1 MGLLQYILSFFSL
14 LYIFLPDPSFSSL
27 IISSAMSNLMLRPE
41 TEFLNSVTVI
51 VKFESQFWFSESFP
65 FVKYIFQQ
73 VTFASNTS
81 SIPLI
86 CWYTSDTSGSGSVF
100 FFFFSWSCLLLHPLL
115 LFWLHVGHYVWK
127 TLEVLSDAVFSRVSS
142 DTDLQWGQSCLFT
155 QGLRD
160 LRLGVP
166 CKLSFSSLHPPFP
179 PSPGRSFPASPS
191 GSLGCLPGPPSSQQ
205 VLKPTICLLSTT
217 RWQIVLNQFG
227 QSVGYIFWYPN
238 WFSRPAHKF
247 LSSQPKE
254 PSRAVLSSPLCLT
267 FSLPFLRRVGFVQ
280 MAQGKEQASQSS
292 VPSLGFP
299 FVWNLGLWLPKD
311 LFLNCI

>member
-100 FFFFSWSCLLLHPLL
+100 FFFFLLVLFVVTPSFAFLIACWTLCLENPRGSEWCCLLQSLL
-115 LFWLHVGHYVWK
+115 WHRPPVGTELSVHSGPDG
-127 TLEVLSDAVFSRVSS
+127 LEA
-142 DTDLQWGQSCLFT
+142 G
-155 QGLRD
+155 
-160 LRLGVP
+160 
-166 CKLSFSSLHPPFP
+166 
-179 PSPGRSFPASPS
+179 
-191 GSLGCLPGPPSSQQ
+191 GSL
-205 VLKPTICLLSTT
+205 
-217 RWQIVLNQFG
+217 
-227 QSVGYIFWYPN
+227 
-238 WFSRPAHKF
+238 
-247 LSSQPKE
+247 
-254 PSRAVLSSPLCLT
+254 
-267 FSLPFLRRVGFVQ
+267 
-280 MAQGKEQASQSS
+280 
-292 VPSLGFP
+292 
-299 FVWNLGLWLPKD
+299 
-311 LFLNCI
+311 

>member
-1 MGLLQYILSFFSL
+1 M
-14 LYIFLPDPSFSSL
+14 
-27 IISSAMSNLMLRPE
+27 
-41 TEFLNSVTVI
+41 
-51 VKFESQFWFSESFP
+51 
-65 FVKYIFQQ
+65 
-73 VTFASNTS
+73 TFASNTS

-86 CWYTSDTSGSGSVF
+86 CWYTSDTSGSGSV
-100 FFFFSWSCLLLHPLL
+100 FFFSWSCLLLHPLL

-166 CKLSFSSLHPPFP
+166 CKLSFGSLHPPFP

-280 MAQGKEQASQSS
+280 MAQGKERASQSS